1 MKISVLGC
9 GWLGFP
15 LAQSLEK
22 QGHKVKGSTTRV
34 EKLSELRQADIEPLW
49 LQLTPEPKGI
59 GWDYLL
65 DCDVLIINIPPRL
78 ERAGPDFHLTQIQN
92 LVSLLKNS
100 FVKQVIY
107 VSSTSVYPDLNR
119 EVIEEDVTLPS
130 QSASPALVEV
140 EQLIQNLSQSTLILR
155 CGGLMGYERIPAKY
169 VAGKKDLTTGEIP
182 VNYIHRDD
190 VIGVIEAFLQS
201 PALWNTTYNV
211 VAPLHPTR
219 REVYLAS
226 CIPFGYEP
234 PTFGKGQAN
243 SFKIISSQKLQTALD
258 YRFIYSN
265 PLEFFYQLQLS

>member
-1 MKISVLGC
+1 MKISILGC

-22 QGHKVKGSTTRV
+22 QGHKIKGSTTRL
-34 EKLSELRQADIEPLW
+34 EKLSDLRRVGIEPLW

-78 ERAGPDFHLTQIQN
+78 EKAGMDFHPSQIRN
-92 LVSLLKNS
+92 LVNLINDSS
-100 FVKQVIY
+100 VKQVIY

-119 EVIEEDVTLPS
+119 EVNEEDVTAPS
-130 QSASPALVEV
+130 QSASHALVEV
-140 EQLIQNLSQSTLILR
+140 EQLIEGLSQSTLILR

-190 VIGVIEAFLQS
+190 VIGVIEAFLQV
-201 PALWNTTYNV
+201 PDLWNETYNV
-211 VAPLHPTR
+211 VTPLHPTR
-219 REVYLAS
+219 QEVYLAS
-226 CIPFGYEP
+226 CAPFGYEP
-234 PTFGKGQAN
+234 PTFKESGIIP
-243 SFKIISSQKLQTALD
+243 FKIISSGKLQDALH
-258 YRFIYSN
+258 YRFAYPN
-265 PLEFFYQLQLS
+265 PLEFFYQL

>member
-1 MKISVLGC
+1 MKISILGC

-15 LAQSLEK
+15 LAQSFEK
-22 QGHKVKGSTTRV
+22 QGHKVKGSTTRL
-34 EKLSELRQADIEPLW
+34 EKLSELRQARIEPLW

-65 DCDVLIINIPPRL
+65 DCDVLIVNIPPRL
-78 ERAGPDFHLTQIQN
+78 EKAGRGFHPAQIRN
-92 LVSLLKNS
+92 LVNLIKDSS
-100 FVKQVIY
+100 IKQIIY

-119 EVIEEDVTLPS
+119 EVNEEDITILS

-140 EQLIQNLSQSTLILR
+140 EQLIQDLSQSTLILR

-190 VIGVIEAFLQS
+190 VIGVIEVFLQA
-201 PALWNTTYNV
+201 PALWNTVYNV

-226 CIPFGYEP
+226 YAPFGYKP
-234 PTFGKGQAN
+234 PTFKESGMN
-243 SFKIISSQKLQTALD
+243 PFKIISSQKLQNALD
-258 YRFIYSN
+258 YRFVYPN
-265 PLEFFYQLQLS
+265 PLEFFYQL

>member
-1 MKISVLGC
+1 MKISILGC

-15 LAQSLEK
+15 LARSLETK
-22 QGHKVKGSTTRV
+22 GHKVKGSTTRL
-34 EKLSELRQADIEPLW
+34 EKLPELRQVGIEPLW

-78 ERAGPDFHLTQIQN
+78 EKAGADFHPAQIRN
-92 LVSLLKNS
+92 LVNLIKDSS
-100 FVKQVIY
+100 VKQVIY

-119 EVIEEDVTLPS
+119 EVSEEDVTSPS

-140 EQLIQNLSQSTLILR
+140 EQFIQDLPQSKLILR

-169 VAGKKDLTTGEIP
+169 VAGKKELTTGELP

-190 VIGVIEAFLQS
+190 VIGIIEAFLQN
-201 PALWNTTYNV
+201 PALWNNVYNV

-219 REVYLAS
+219 RGVYLAS

-234 PTFGKGQAN
+234 PTFRKAGA
-243 SFKIISSQKLQTALD
+243 SPFKIISSQKVQNALD
-258 YRFIYSN
+258 YRFVYPN
-265 PLEFFYQLQLS
+265 PLEFFYQL

>member
-1 MKISVLGC
+1 MKISILGC
-9 GWLGFP
+9 GWLGFA

-22 QGHKVKGSTTRV
+22 QGHKVKGSTTRS
-34 EKLSELRQADIEPLW
+34 EKLSELRQAGIEPLW

-78 ERAGPDFHLTQIQN
+78 EKAGTDFHPAQMRN
-92 LVSLLKNS
+92 LVTLIKDSS
-100 FVKQVIY
+100 VKQVIY

-119 EVIEEDVTLPS
+119 EVNEEEVTVPS

-140 EQLIQNLSQSTLILR
+140 EQLIQGLAQSTLILR

-169 VAGKKDLTTGEIP
+169 VSGKKELTTGEIP

-190 VIGVIEAFLQS
+190 VIGIIETFLQV
-201 PALWNTTYNV
+201 PALWNDTYNV
-211 VAPLHPTR
+211 VAPFHPIR

-226 CIPFGYEP
+226 CAPFGYEP
-234 PTFGKGQAN
+234 PTFKESGV
-243 SFKIISSQKLQTALD
+243 SPFKIISSLKLQNALS
-258 YRFIYSN
+258 YRFVYSS
-265 PLEFFYQLQLS
+265 PLDFFYQR

>member
-34 EKLSELRQADIEPLW
+34 AKLSELRQAGIEPLW

-78 ERAGPDFHLTQIQN
+78 EKTGLDFHPVQIRH
-92 LVSLLKNS
+92 LVKLIEGSS
-100 FVKQVIY
+100 IKQVIY
-107 VSSTSVYPDLNR
+107 VSSTSVYPELNR
-119 EVIEEDVTLPS
+119 EVNEADVTLPS

-190 VIGVIEAFLQS
+190 AIGVIEAFLQS

-219 REVYLAS
+219 QEVYLAS
-226 CIPFGYEP
+226 CPSFGYEP
-234 PTFGKGQAN
+234 PTFKESDAN
-243 SFKIISSQKLQTALD
+243 PFKIISSQKLQTALG

-265 PLEFFYQLQLS
+265 PLEFFYQP

>member
-1 MKISVLGC
+1 MKISILGC

-22 QGHKVKGSTTRV
+22 QGHKVKGSTTRP
-34 EKLSELRQADIEPLW
+34 EKLSELRQVGIEPLW

-65 DCDVLIINIPPRL
+65 DCDVLVINIPPRL
-78 ERAGPDFHLTQIQN
+78 ERAGPNFLLTQMNN
-92 LVSLLKNS
+92 LVNLLTDS
-100 FVKQVIY
+100 SIKQVIY

-119 EVIEEDVTLPS
+119 EVNEEDVTTPS

-140 EQLIQNLSQSTLILR
+140 EQLIQNLPQSSVILR

-169 VAGKKDLTTGEIP
+169 VAGKKELTTGELP

-190 VIGVIEAFLQS
+190 VIGVIKAFLQT
-201 PALWNTTYNV
+201 PTLWNTTYNV

-219 REVYLAS
+219 QEVYLAS
-226 CIPFGYEP
+226 CPPFGYEP
-234 PTFGKGQAN
+234 PTFKEGEAN
-243 SFKIISSQKLQTALD
+243 PFKIISSQKLQNALA
-258 YRFIYSN
+258 YRFIYPN
-265 PLEFFYQLQLS
+265 PLGFFYRL

>member
-1 MKISVLGC
+1 MKISILGC
-9 GWLGFP
+9 GWLGFS

-22 QGHKVKGSTTRV
+22 QGHKVKGSTTRL
-34 EKLSELRQADIEPLW
+34 EKLSELRQAGIEPLW

-65 DCDVLIINIPPRL
+65 DCDVLIVNIPPRL
-78 ERAGPDFHLTQIQN
+78 ERAGIEFHPAQIRN
-92 LVSLLKNS
+92 LVNLIKESSLQ
-100 FVKQVIY
+100 QVIY

-119 EVIEEDVTLPS
+119 EVNEEDVTNPS

-140 EQLIQNLSQSTLILR
+140 EQLIQGLSRSTLILR

-169 VAGKKDLTTGEIP
+169 VAGKTGLTTGEIP

-190 VIGVIEAFLQS
+190 VIGVIEAFLQN
-201 PALWNTTYNV
+201 PALWNNVYNV

-226 CIPFGYEP
+226 CAPFGYEP
-234 PTFGKGQAN
+234 PTFKNGGVTP
-243 SFKIISSQKLQTALD
+243 FKIISSQKLQDALG
-258 YRFIYSN
+258 YRFVYSN
-265 PLEFFYQLQLS
+265 PLEFFYQL